1 MFIMVYSKIIQRE
14 GESERQKKEQCIHFF
29 HTNPLNIYL
38 FRVNNRKTRKRCEMC
53 LCFQGIFHV

>member
-14 GESERQKKEQCIHFF
+14 GERERQKKEQCIHFF

-38 FRVNNRKTRKRCEMC
+38 FRVNNRKTRQRCEMC